1 MKFTD
6 GYWLMRPGV
15 SAHHAVSV
23 ADAVVTDDRLTLY
36 APVGRVAH
44 RGDTLNGP
52 LLTVECWSPA
62 EGVIGVRTTHHGGRA
77 PGGPSSRSARRRD
90 PRPGLCARDPSSNSP
105 PASCR

>member
-36 APVGRVAH
+36 APVSRVTK

-52 LLTVECWSPA
+52 LLTVDCWSPA

-77 PGGPSSRSARRRD
+77 PGDPSSPSAHPGNPRS
-90 PRPGLCARDPSSNSP
+90 GLCARDRPSNSSQV
-105 PASCR
+105 SCR